1 MLLGRLSHPVAGG
14 VRLQIVRS
22 SLNVRVMSKS
32 VDLPYNPGDGYKQF
46 HSGLVSLALFN
57 SVFTAGLPRVV
68 GRLAGE

>member
-32 VDLPYNPGDGYKQF
+32 VDLPYNPGDGNKQF
-46 HSGLVSLALFN
+46 HSTLESLALLR
-57 SVFTAGLPRVV
+57 SVCTVGLPRIV